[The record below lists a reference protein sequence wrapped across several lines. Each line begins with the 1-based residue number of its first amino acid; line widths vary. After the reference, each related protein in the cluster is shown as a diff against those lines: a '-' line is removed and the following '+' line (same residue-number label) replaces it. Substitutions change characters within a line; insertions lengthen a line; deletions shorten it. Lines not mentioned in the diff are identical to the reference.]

1 MPSKLLVSNSL
12 GSSPV
17 LKLVARQVELG
28 NKLRIGYEALHTF
41 VDLPAG
47 HLRLLLLL
55 LLCLILGG
63 RTLQQSVVVVCCMLL
78 LVEVVID

>member
-1 MPSKLLVSNSL
+1 MPSELLVSDSL
-12 GSSPV
+12 GSSPI
-17 LKLVARQVELG
+17 LKLIARQVELG
-28 NKLRIGYEALHTF
+28 NELWISYEALHTL

-63 RTLQQSVVVVCCMLL
+63 RTLQQSVVVVCCVLL